1 MADNHHPLNS
11 DFPPASA
18 GSEGGSA
25 VKDAEALYTAGMA
38 HYRARQWEQARA
50 CFTQVNAL
58 VPHYRGVD
66 ALLDDVAIFI
76 QLDQIEAERKERLA
90 EAARAK
96 EPPTPD
102 AVPGPDGTG
111 PLASIA
117 FRAVGQGSSALIL
130 SNAKWTDTAG
140 QVQQPLTP
148 IDGTVTVGEVELEV
162 RIDPALTSI
171 NPDDAFTSTGR
182 TVSAVGPVT
191 DNEAATISFGATS
204 LGAAPGPRGTGIL
217 AEIKL
222 RAIGDLSSTLTF
234 SNVQLRDT
242 KGLGQAPLRTVP
254 STVVVGVV
262 TPELRLD
269 PASTTVQPGDAVFVD
284 AIVDHALDLGGF
296 EFALTFDPGV
306 LRAEAVTLG
315 PFLGST
321 GRTVSTV
328 GPTINNAAGSLAFGG
343 VSLPTGEPA
352 PSTAAA
358 RRWPSW
364 APYLAALAILLAG
377 IIVAPPSRR
386 RLSAL
391 VQSLSS
397 GRQLQILMMR
407 CRACLVTED
416 YPCAEENCRA
426 ALALAPQNE
435 EARTHLAKALIG
447 RAQESLLA
455 CRCDV
460 ALGKLNEIEA
470 LDRSTAET
478 SDMLAFCDGFLE
490 SEGYVQQDEWAAAFD
505 VLDELQARTST
516 ARGDG
521 QSCLCSAY
529 SAWGA
534 QVVMSAQEPR
544 ELLGQ
549 ALHAFDRALSACP
562 QDPEEL
568 GEQQL
573 ADLHHLCWLSL
584 QALEGLSPEDREQL
598 IEPYSNLQAVTSC
611 RDWEAELR
619 QRGLFATL
627 YPPTATPSPT
637 PTFTP
642 TSTPTPTSTSTYTP
656 TPTPTP
662 LPTPTWTATP
672 TATSTPPP
680 PPRRRDTS
688 TPIPT
693 KPTRLHPPRA
703 DEPAVSQTC
712 TCTSGGSCLRLSP
725 TTLRPS

>member
-171 NPDDAFTSTGR
+171 NPDDAFNVHVTVDNVADLGGFEFTLRFDRAALEVQAVTLGPFLASTGR

-627 YPPTATPSPT
+627 YPPTATP
-637 PTFTP
+637 
-642 TSTPTPTSTSTYTP
+642 
-656 TPTPTP
+656 
-662 LPTPTWTATP
+662 

-680 PPRRRDTS
+680 PPRRRDTP

-693 KPTRLHPPRA
+693 KPTRPHPPRA
-703 DEPAVSQTC
+703 DEPTVSPKC
-712 TCTSGGSCLRLSP
+712 TCTSGNSCLPLTPTALCSP
-725 TTLRPS
+725 